1 MSIVGFLET
10 DLHFGTVNTSASTS
24 KQQNFG
30 APLTVWSRPYLQQ
43 VSVNDDDGSVILWVS
58 EYKNNTGA
66 HSGKFVPEIYSEKCT
81 SGTTGSDDSH
91 PVVAACPPLLPGLKL
106 TAGIKCLG
114 RSTRAACGSTLAG
127 SHQSS

>member
-1 MSIVGFLET
+1 MCVEHGAPSHQEEQEGIMSIVGFLET

-58 EYKNNTGA
+58 EYKNNMGA
-66 HSGKFVPEIYSEKCT
+66 HSGKFVPGIYSEKCT
-81 SGTTGSDDSH
+81 SVTYAMFTRNCIATAVLTTEIFG
-91 PVVAACPPLLPGLKL
+91 
-106 TAGIKCLG
+106 
-114 RSTRAACGSTLAG
+114 
-127 SHQSS
+127 